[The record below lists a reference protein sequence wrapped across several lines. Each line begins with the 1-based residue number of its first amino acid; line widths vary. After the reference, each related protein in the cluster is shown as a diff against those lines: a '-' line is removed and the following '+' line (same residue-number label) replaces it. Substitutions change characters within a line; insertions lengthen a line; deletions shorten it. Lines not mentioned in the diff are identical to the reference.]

1 MNYVQILDIDTI
13 NGPGIRTT
21 LFVSGCTIHCKG
33 CFNKDY
39 WDFNYG
45 KEFTQETMDELLSK
59 LSRDAWDG
67 LSILGGEPMDN
78 FYTVLNICKVVKE
91 KYPNKNIWIWS
102 GYTKDYIEQHK
113 KEIITYVDC
122 MVLGPFVEEKRNLNL
137 KFRGS
142 ENQHIFKVE
151 DSKLVLIE

>member
-78 FYTVLNICKVVKE
+78 FYTVLNICKAVKE

-142 ENQHIFKVE
+142 ENQHIFKV
-151 DSKLVLIE
+151 

>member
-78 FYTVLNICKVVKE
+78 FYTVLNICKAVKE

>member
-45 KEFTQETMDELLSK
+45 KEVTQETMDELLSK

-78 FYTVLNICKVVKE
+78 FYTVLNICKAVKE

-113 KEIITYVDC
+113 KEIITYVER